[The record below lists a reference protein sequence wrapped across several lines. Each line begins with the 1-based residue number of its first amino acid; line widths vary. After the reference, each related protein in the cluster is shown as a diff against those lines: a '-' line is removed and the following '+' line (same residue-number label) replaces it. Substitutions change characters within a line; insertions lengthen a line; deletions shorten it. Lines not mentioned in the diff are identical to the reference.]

1 MAQVIQRPRLRD
13 SMGYETLVN
22 ILFVCG
28 KARMR
33 SPTAADLV
41 SACDGVSS
49 DFAGLSRDA
58 DERLSAEQV
67 EWADVIA
74 VMEARQKKR
83 LSELYPSQL
92 SGKKLVVLR
101 VPDRFE
107 YMDPALVAL
116 LRERLRQ
123 LPELGNWR
131 DGAL

>member
-1 MAQVIQRPRLRD
+1 
-13 SMGYETLVN
+13 
-22 ILFVCG
+22 
-28 KARMR
+28 MR

-101 VPDRFE
+101 VPDRFA